1 MTDNKKNYQKAYEE
15 WENRIGNAKIQA
27 RNWRFAAIASL
38 ILAILL
44 LVAIIIESSRHHDF
58 VYVAEVKTGE
68 NVINVVPTNIPY
80 QPTVAQKEA
89 FIGKFIKNIN
99 NIPLDPV
106 VLNHQWQLVVSE
118 SKGKSIDILKEFY
131 NKLSPFKQLGI
142 YTQNTKIINANTL
155 SKNSFDVSWQVI
167 RYNKNG
173 EIVYKKLYEGI
184 FTLVEN
190 SLPKTFNQMLSNP
203 LGFKIGYFS
212 YSEKGSSQ

>member
-1 MTDNKKNYQKAYEE
+1 M
-15 WENRIGNAKIQA
+15 
-27 RNWRFAAIASL
+27 
-38 ILAILL
+38 
-44 LVAIIIESSRHHDF
+44 
-58 VYVAEVKTGE
+58 
-68 NVINVVPTNIPY
+68 
-80 QPTVAQKEA
+80 
-89 FIGKFIKNIN
+89 
-99 NIPLDPV
+99 
-106 VLNHQWQLVVSE
+106 
-118 SKGKSIDILKEFY
+118 
-131 NKLSPFKQLGI
+131 SPFKQLGI

-155 SKNSFDVSWQVI
+155 SKNSFDVSWQVT